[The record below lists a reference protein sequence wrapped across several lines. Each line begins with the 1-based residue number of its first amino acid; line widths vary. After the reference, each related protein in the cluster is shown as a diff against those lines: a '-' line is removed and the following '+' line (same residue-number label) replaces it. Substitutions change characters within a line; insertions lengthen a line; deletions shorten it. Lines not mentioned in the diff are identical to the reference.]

1 MHSIGTGDVDDAAAA
16 AAFDVGKNEIGDV
29 EVMPPPTAPELM
41 AIAMLMMTLLLLLQM
56 TAN

>member
-1 MHSIGTGDVDDAAAA
+1 MHSIGTGDVDDAV